1 MFKHVYNILNK
12 YKVIKCNFNLQ
23 KMEIFKKRAALRKLP
38 TPWINHQSRMTGA
51 SFPDSILVKV
61 LNEHV
66 AKTVYKKAFTL

>member
-1 MFKHVYNILNK
+1 
-12 YKVIKCNFNLQ
+12 
-23 KMEIFKKRAALRKLP
+23 
-38 TPWINHQSRMTGA
+38 MTGA

>member
-23 KMEIFKKRAALRKLP
+23 KMEIFKKRAAFQKIP
-38 TPWINHQSRMTGA
+38 TPWINLQPRMTGA
-51 SFPDSILVKV
+51 SSPDSILVKV

-66 AKTVYKKAFTL
+66 AKTVNKKAFTL